1 MTGPAPSQDFAN
13 SDTYAAELARINA
26 RRSALSDDGPL
37 PPGRRPWGIAL
48 SGGGIRSATFALGV
62 LQSLAKKRAPA
73 GGATPAAN
81 PLLSRFDYL
90 STVSGGGYVGGFF
103 SALFR
108 PPQSRGAGGTTV
120 KDALVAKALSD
131 QAYERLAIDPP
142 GRLTNDTTADEPDLP
157 LRWLRENGRY
167 MAPAGVG
174 DLFYAACLQ
183 LRNWCAIQYVI
194 GIMLLAIALAGLSFR
209 AASQMLVDA
218 DFLYG
223 FVRHAESSMQPASSG
238 DIWWSPW
245 FWAALLLT
253 LLVTVPI
260 GVAYWFS
267 YRARGDESRLR
278 RILTSPVT
286 AALVF
291 LICVTG
297 LAFRA
302 YISDVVSPVTYGITW
317 IAIALALAV
326 VAFAASGGNRGTLAQ
341 QRVRLTRWLA
351 ASLKVALGCALL
363 GLIETVGQ
371 TLYLLM
377 TLHFA
382 SKPSAPTLSA
392 IAAAIAAALPMTKK
406 LAALLTNNQAGGAPP
421 RSNRGALLPIV
432 AAVLLFLLATCWYIL
447 ALTLFFGGNAP
458 LSMAPAGADA
468 PIITA
473 PLADAAGKAY
483 FVALLGTT
491 AIALCASGYF
501 VGFLNLSSLATLYSA
516 RLTRAYLGASNLKRF
531 TSNGRKNSRDV
542 AEPHPQDDFKPT
554 PYYDSTHYGPL
565 HLINVTINS
574 TTGPGDN
581 LTQMDRKGLPM
592 AITPTG
598 ISVNGA
604 EALPFTE
611 VDTTRKAAASAFASA
626 AGITG
631 TATAKPAGIARG
643 GANAA
648 RAAGEPLTIGQ
659 WIGVSGAAFSPG
671 IGRGT
676 TPALATLCTLANVR
690 LGYWWNSM
698 GQRSGMIN
706 KLSALIANQRYL
718 LREMSGR
725 FYGASRQ
732 FWYLTDGGH
741 FENTA
746 VYELLRRRCELV
758 LTCDDGADGNYAF
771 EDLANLMRLARI
783 DFGADFTPLTQAE
796 ATIEFTKVGLV
807 FGREVA
813 KYMAEQPGQLK
824 KAREGGAH
832 CAIAYRINY
841 RDFPAEPTL
850 LVVIKPRLTADAPLD
865 LLQYQ
870 STHTDFPQESTLDQF
885 FDEAQWESYR
895 KLGAISA
902 ERIFGAG

>member
-1 MTGPAPSQDFAN
+1 MTSPAPSQDFTG
-13 SDTYAAELARINA
+13 SDTYTAELARINA
-26 RRSALSDDGPL
+26 RRRVASDDGPL
-37 PPGRRPWGIAL
+37 QPGRRPWGLAL

-62 LQSLAKKRAPA
+62 LQSLSKVRATS
-73 GGATPAAN
+73 GGATPATN

-108 PPQSRGAGGTTV
+108 PPESRGAAGVTV
-120 KDALVAKALSD
+120 KDAAAAKALSD
-131 QAYERLAIDPP
+131 LAYKRMAIDPP
-142 GRLTNDTTADEPDLP
+142 SRLTSSTQADEPDLP

-209 AASQMLVDA
+209 AASQKYVDA
-218 DFLYG
+218 DFLGG
-223 FVRHAESSMQPASSG
+223 FVRHAEASMQPGTPS

-245 FWAALLLT
+245 FWAT
-253 LLVTVPI
+253 LLVAALITIPI
-260 GVAYWFS
+260 GIAYWFT
-267 YRARGDESRLR
+267 YRSRPGESRLR
-278 RILTSPVT
+278 IALTSPVT
-286 AALVF
+286 AALAF
-291 LICVTG
+291 LLCSVG
-297 LAFRA
+297 LLLHAFN
-302 YISDVVSPVTYGITW
+302 VVVAPPVALTIAWLAVALTA
-317 IAIALALAV
+317 AIAV
-326 VAFAASGGNRGTLAQ
+326 FSFSGGNTGPLAD
-341 QRVRLTRWLA
+341 QRVKLTRWLTG
-351 ASLKVALGCALL
+351 SFGIALGCALL
-363 GLIETVGQ
+363 GVVETVGQ
-371 TLYLLM
+371 TLYLFLV
-377 TLHFA
+377 THFE
-382 SKPSAPTLSA
+382 SNSPAPTLSA
-392 IAAAIAAALPMTKK
+392 IAAAIAAALPAIKK
-406 LAALLTNNQAGGAPP
+406 LAALATGGKPGDTPP
-421 RSNRGALLPIV
+421 RLSRDTLFALLAV
-432 AAVLLFLLATCWYIL
+432 VLLFLLAVVWYTI
-447 ALTLFFGGNAP
+447 AMTLFFGGNNPFSMFRADLDAP
-458 LSMAPAGADA
+458 L
-468 PIITA
+468 ITA
-473 PLADAAGKAY
+473 PLEASTY
-483 FVALLGTT
+483 IVALLGTT
-491 AIALCASGYF
+491 AIALCAAGYF

-531 TSNGRKNSRDV
+531 TGNERKNSRDV

-592 AITPTG
+592 AITPAG

-604 EALPFTE
+604 EALPFTGT
-611 VDTTRKAAASAFASA
+611 DTTTKAGARSATIPAGNAGTIAAKAA
-626 AGITG
+626 GNG
-631 TATAKPAGIARG
+631 RGDATAARG
-643 GANAA
+643 
-648 RAAGEPLTIGQ
+648 AGEPLTIGQ

-676 TPALATLCTLANVR
+676 TPALATICTLANVR

-698 GQRSGMIN
+698 GQRSGLIN
-706 KLSALIANQRYL
+706 KLSALIGNQRYL

-758 LTCDDGADGNYAF
+758 LTCDDGADGNYTF

-783 DFGADFTPLTQAE
+783 DFGADFTALTQAE
-796 ATIEFTKVGLV
+796 ATLEFTRVGLS

-813 KYMAEQPGQLK
+813 KYMAEQPDQLK

-841 RDFPAEPTL
+841 RDFPTEPTL
-850 LVVIKPRLTADAPLD
+850 LLVIKPRLTADAPLD

-870 STHTDFPQESTLDQF
+870 STHPDFPQESTLDQF

-895 KLGAISA
+895 KLGAITA
-902 ERIFGAG
+902 DRIFGTA

>member
-1 MTGPAPSQDFAN
+1 MSNSISSPDFTKSA
-13 SDTYAAELARINA
+13 SYAAELARINQ
-26 RRSALSDDGPL
+26 RRSVVSDDGPL
-37 PPGRRPWGIAL
+37 KPGRRPWGLAL

-62 LQSLAKKRAPA
+62 LQSLAKMRTIP
-73 GGATPAAN
+73 GGVTAATN

-108 PPQSRGAGGTTV
+108 PPESRGATGNTV
-120 KDALVAKALSD
+120 KDPVAAKALSD
-131 QAYERLAIDPP
+131 QAYKRLAIDPP
-142 GRLTNDTTADEPDLP
+142 GRLTPATTADESDLP

-194 GIMLLAIALAGLSFR
+194 GTMLLAISLAGLSFR

-218 DFLYG
+218 DFLFG
-223 FVRHAESSMQPASSG
+223 FVRHAESSMQPASPD

-245 FWAALLLT
+245 FWAALLVT
-253 LLVTVPI
+253 LLATVPI
-260 GVAYWFS
+260 GISYWFS
-267 YRARGDESRLR
+267 YRARGEESRLR
-278 RILTSPVT
+278 RLLTSPVT

-291 LICVTG
+291 LACVTG
-297 LAFRA
+297 LAVRA
-302 YISDVVSPVTYGITW
+302 NISGVVSPVTYGIAW
-317 IAIALALAV
+317 IAVALALAV
-326 VAFAASGGNRGTLAQ
+326 LAFAASGGNNGTLTD
-341 QRVRLTRWLA
+341 QRVKLTRWLA
-351 ASLKVALGCALL
+351 SSLKVALGCALL
-363 GLIETVGQ
+363 GLVETVGQ

-377 TLHFA
+377 TAYFA
-382 SKPSAPTLSA
+382 HKPAAPTLSA
-392 IAAAIAAALPMTKK
+392 IAAAVAALLPIIKK
-406 LAALLTNNQAGGAPP
+406 LAALLTNQQAAGTPP
-421 RSNRGALLPIV
+421 RISRSTLLTILAAALL
-432 AAVLLFLLATCWYIL
+432 LLLAIFWYTL

-458 LSMAPAGADA
+458 LAMAAAGADA

-473 PLADAAGKAY
+473 PLADAAGQTY

-491 AIALCASGYF
+491 AIALCAAGYF

-542 AEPHPQDDFKPT
+542 AEPHPQDDFKPA

-581 LTQMDRKGLPM
+581 LTQIDRKGLPM

-604 EALPFTE
+604 EAQPFAD
-611 VDTTRKAAASAFASA
+611 VDTTRKTAASAVGSA
-626 AGITG
+626 TRITG
-631 TATAKPAGIARG
+631 TVAAKTAGIARSD
-643 GANAA
+643 ANAA
-648 RAAGEPLTIGQ
+648 RTAGEPLTIGQ

-676 TPALATLCTLANVR
+676 TPALATICTLANVR
-690 LGYWWNSM
+690 LGYWWNSK
-698 GQRSGMIN
+698 GQRSGVIN

-725 FYGASRQ
+725 FYGATRQ

-758 LTCDDGADGNYAF
+758 LACDDGADGNYTF

-783 DFGADFTPLTQAE
+783 DCGADFTPLTQAE
-796 ATIEFTKVGLV
+796 ATIEFTKVGLS
-807 FGREVA
+807 FGSEVA

-824 KAREGGAH
+824 KARDGGAQ
-832 CAIAYRINY
+832 CAIAYRITY

-850 LVVIKPRLTADAPLD
+850 LLVIKPRLTADAPLD

-870 STHTDFPQESTLDQF
+870 STHADFPQESTLDQF

-902 ERIFGAG
+902 DRIFGAA